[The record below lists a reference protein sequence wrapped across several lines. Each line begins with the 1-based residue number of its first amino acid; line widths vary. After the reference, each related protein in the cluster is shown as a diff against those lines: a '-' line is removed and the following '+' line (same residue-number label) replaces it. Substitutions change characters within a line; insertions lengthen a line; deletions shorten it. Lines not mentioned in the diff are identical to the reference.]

1 VSNRITTDQLAEL
14 HAQDKAG
21 RVTRELLQAFL
32 RDPSGWKEKK
42 CETGFNASILTM
54 EDIGPEK
61 RSFEACAFLLD
72 GETSVIG
79 HTMIERT
86 AGMSG
91 KACGQDDG
99 QYLLDN
105 QQDIPS
111 EFRKFYLVVQDWR
124 HPDGSD
130 DVCYLYWGGYSR
142 QWFRDWDWLGG
153 GDWSGDGRVLR
164 RK

>member
-1 VSNRITTDQLAEL
+1 MSNRITTDQLAEL

-124 HPDGSD
+124 LPVDSGY
-130 DVCYLYWGGYSR
+130 VYYLYWDEDSR
-142 QWFRDWDWLGG
+142 QWIRYWNWLGSG
-153 GDWSGDGRVLR
+153 YWDDGDRVLR